1 MGIGVLGMP
10 IQDLLE
16 LVDTLRK
23 RIDEHGSALRS
34 SEALTRYALIDPLLR
49 ELGWDTENPTVV
61 VPEYRALNNQIADY
75 VLLNDGSP
83 FIVVEAKK
91 LGEDLRGGRAL
102 DQGIL
107 NCVRTGSKFFLLT
120 DGRVWE
126 IFESGSDAPKISFD
140 LKDPSVGEICL
151 KTMALW
157 RPSAASGKMT
167 VAETPVIGFSQHD
180 PNPTP
185 PHPVPPHPPPDDDW
199 QTLTE
204 VKTAVGQKV
213 TALQFPD
220 GTIAQT
226 ATWRDVVTETVR
238 WLANI
243 GALTAMHCPIMS
255 DSPKAKRYMV
265 HTSPV
270 NSDGSAFTSS
280 RKVNGLHVELNY
292 NLNALRQVALYIISR
307 VGQAPSD
314 FKVRTS

>member
-61 VPEYRALNNQIADY
+61 VPEYRAPNNQIADY

-120 DGRVWE
+120 DGRRWE

-185 PHPVPPHPPPDDDW
+185 PYPDPPPPSPDDDW
-199 QTLTE
+199 QPLTE
-204 VKTAVGQKV
+204 VKTSAGQKV
-213 TALQFPD
+213 GALQFPNEELIE
-220 GTIAQT
+220 TKI
-226 ATWRDVVTETVR
+226 WRDVLLGIVR
-238 WLANI
+238 WLTDKEMLDAS
-243 GALTAMHCPIMS
+243 HCPIKS
-255 DSPKAKRYMV
+255 RQSSPHCMLNTKPN
-265 HTSPV
+265 HE
-270 NSDGSAFTSS
+270 DGTEFSLPGE
-280 RKVNGLHVELNY
+280 VNGLYIAQSTEHHN
-292 NLNALRQVALYIISR
+292 NLRIALAIIRR
-307 VGQAPSD
+307 VSQDPSQ
-314 FKVRTS
+314 FKVRVS